1 MLNKYKTFFFFLN
14 EFNVERT
21 FLRHY
26 NPAVVDNYLDIP
38 LKNVLHDHVNLVLEL
53 FVLLFLENNSLLEDE
68 DVVHELNQP
77 IVVLQLHDV

>member
-1 MLNKYKTFFFFLN
+1 MFLH
-14 EFNVERT
+14 
-21 FLRHY
+21 HY
-26 NPAVVDNYLDIP
+26 NPVVVDNYLDIP
-38 LKNVLHDHVNLVLEL
+38 LKNVLHDLVNLVHEL